1 MKEQERQ
8 ELIQKAEQ
16 EMGLGWHI
24 LEGCRKNEILRC
36 IQKAVSEQ
44 SQKDKERIKELEGS
58 IVKVVELFGMYTP
71 SEKSNRILREVLE
84 TLNMETIEETLTKPK

>member
-8 ELIQKAEQ
+8 ELIKIAEQ

-44 SQKDKERIKELEGS
+44 SQKDKEIIKQLEED
-58 IVKVVELFGMYTP
+58 IK
-71 SEKSNRILREVLE
+71 ILE
-84 TLNMETIEETLTKPK
+84 TRVERNFKHY